1 MRERGSHTFTEETAS
16 ARRNA
21 ERNETNI
28 HQKPTDV
35 NLHAVNRRSPCVRR
49 SEAFVDYP
57 RLRRRRTTVVVGV
70 RTRWRS
76 NNNNALQ
83 TLAVCA
89 CKHHRQCGS
98 VVWRT
103 PQESRGYMPKLSCP
117 KARCA
122 LAGVGEV
129 MRKYIELAMCWFSQ
143 TEKHFLRVFL
153 QLWECA
159 NNIFGS
165 EHRTAW
171 NRKHKKRLKLL
182 SARVATT
189 TVWVRMLLF

>member
-28 HQKPTDV
+28 HQEPTDV

-57 RLRRRRTTVVVGV
+57 RLRRRRTTVVVSV

-89 CKHHRQCGS
+89 CKHHRRCGS
-98 VVWRT
+98 VVWRN
-103 PQESRGYMPKLSCP
+103 PP
-117 KARCA
+117 
-122 LAGVGEV
+122 
-129 MRKYIELAMCWFSQ
+129 
-143 TEKHFLRVFL
+143 
-153 QLWECA
+153 
-159 NNIFGS
+159 
-165 EHRTAW
+165 
-171 NRKHKKRLKLL
+171 
-182 SARVATT
+182 RVARLHAEALMPQSSMCARWCWRSDAKIHRAGD
-189 TVWVRMLLF
+189 VLV